1 MVKDTWDAFKDFVK
15 NPITHWIILLCDS
28 LLLFLPEKF
37 LKKIYLDNLK
47 EQLGL
52 WLGIIFIFAISVIAV
67 TVIAT
72 IYQWVKH
79 YYNESKL
86 TKVREE
92 SLLKLYPAEREVV
105 IEMYTSTSRSIVLP
119 IESTVATV
127 LLGLKIIQRGSSVG
141 HILTGFPYFL
151 QPWVITYLDEHP
163 EYYQGIRT
171 VSEDEFRNSFYR
183 N

>member
-52 WLGIIFIFAISVIAV
+52 WLGIIFILAISVIAV

-79 YYNESKL
+79 YYKQVNKS
-86 TKVREE
+86 
-92 SLLKLYPAEREVV
+92 
-105 IEMYTSTSRSIVLP
+105 
-119 IESTVATV
+119 
-127 LLGLKIIQRGSSVG
+127 QRRK
-141 HILTGFPYFL
+141 FA
-151 QPWVITYLDEHP
+151 
-163 EYYQGIRT
+163 
-171 VSEDEFRNSFYR
+171 
-183 N
+183 